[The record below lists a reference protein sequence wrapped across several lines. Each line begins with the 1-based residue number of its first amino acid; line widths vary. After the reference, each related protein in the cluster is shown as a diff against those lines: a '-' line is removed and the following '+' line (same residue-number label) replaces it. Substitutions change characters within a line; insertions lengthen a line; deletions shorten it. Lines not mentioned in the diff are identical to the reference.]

1 MYHSTHVNQYLLC
14 FTLFQFYVQIS
25 FGKTKKLAA
34 KPKPW
39 RINLL
44 LYLVYEGW
52 LLIKKHVIKKFE
64 ISKDTSYITFLDLL
78 DNLIPATLDVYT
90 CLFKKNHFEENV
102 DTIFRLSTT
111 MQRFRRHNYDK
122 IMLAYLLYFS

>member
-1 MYHSTHVNQYLLC
+1 MYKSV
-14 FTLFQFYVQIS
+14 

-44 LYLVYEGW
+44 LYLAHEGW
-52 LLIKKHVIKKFE
+52 LLIKKHVIQKFE

-90 CLFKKNHFEENV
+90 CLFRKNHFEEYV
-102 DTIFRLSTT
+102 DTIFRLWTT
-111 MQRFRRHNYDK
+111 MQQFRRHNYDK
-122 IMLAYLLYFS
+122 IMLAFLLDICY